1 MFNEIIKAALQV
13 AMIVKHESLHFP
25 FRLSSCDLKVSFVLC
40 KNVRL
45 KKG

>member
-13 AMIVKHESLHFP
+13 ALIVKHECSHFP
-25 FRLSSCDLKVSFVLC
+25 FRLSSCDLKMSFVLC
-40 KNVRL
+40 KSGHL